1 MRSTK
6 RRSRI
11 LVGLGLV
18 GALTLAAC
26 ADGDSTSSTAGGPP
40 KAPTPEAG
48 SPAATDAPSE
58 ATEGDA
64 GAAVPNT
71 DAAAP
76 AGGDPSA
83 SATPGA
89 PTAGPKSKGGAS
101 ASTPG
106 AASAS
111 SPSGGSGSGSVDSGG
126 ASPGPGGPQAGAPTP
141 RSQTPA
147 ASAAAS
153 AAKGGA
159 TDVGVTDKEIKV
171 GAIYMHG
178 MQLASFMPK
187 PMERLIEAQLRVMND
202 QGGIHGRKFKY
213 IGCDDGVPDAART
226 RACYKKL
233 VEQDKIFA
241 FLGGLTFNSGLIQPD
256 IERDKVPALAP
267 GSLYRSEWEN
277 PWSFAI
283 HMGMEHEAHAGGQ
296 WVVDVLKPK
305 KIGLLCLNNA
315 EMQATCDAS
324 TAVMKKA
331 GIKVVHRV
339 TTSAETPDM
348 SGDVLAMRAA
358 DPDHI
363 IHYTTHPAATARF
376 MLDASQ
382 QDYWPPKGVSGNHM
396 AGEFAGALIGNYP
409 AKHGYWTN
417 TTYKLWGPELV
428 SWSRKYVPDQEGL
441 HNHVMQGQWWSTN
454 VFFDVLKKMGPNV
467 TREGLKQALET
478 GEYTTGPGL
487 DQKFMWS
494 PKGRNAHG
502 TGARREFMYKAV
514 HSDWAATKDA
524 AATPGGLVPDPDRFV
539 IEDTFD

>member
-1 MRSTK
+1 MMSAN
-6 RRSRI
+6 RRTRTF
-11 LVGLGLV
+11 VALGLS

-26 ADGDSTSSTAGGPP
+26 SGDSTTGSMAAAPR
-40 KAPTPEAG
+40 KAPTAATDSPAG
-48 SPAATDAPSE
+48 AVAPSEGTAAVPGPDAASPAAPSASAPADPRSRPAGSTAAP
-58 ATEGDA
+58 ATATAHGPTA
-64 GAAVPNT
+64 GAGPATGATKPGAT
-71 DAAAP
+71 GAAQAAPAPGTPAAAAAP
-76 AGGDPSA
+76 A
-83 SATPGA
+83 
-89 PTAGPKSKGGAS
+89 
-101 ASTPG
+101 
-106 AASAS
+106 
-111 SPSGGSGSGSVDSGG
+111 SGG
-126 ASPGPGGPQAGAPTP
+126 
-141 RSQTPA
+141 
-147 ASAAAS
+147 
-153 AAKGGA
+153 GGA
-159 TDVGVTDKEIKV
+159 TDVGVSDTEIKV
-171 GAIYMHG
+171 GAIYMQG

-187 PMERLIEAQLRVMND
+187 PMERIIEAQLRVMND
-202 QGGIHGRKFKY
+202 QGGINGRKFRY

-277 PWSFAI
+277 PWSFPI

-296 WVVDVLKPK
+296 WVIDVLKPK
-305 KIGLLCLNNA
+305 KVGLLCLNNA

-324 TAVMKKA
+324 AALMKKH
-331 GIKVVHRV
+331 GIQVVHRV

-358 DPDHI
+358 NPDHI

-382 QDYWPPKGVSGNHM
+382 QDYWPPKGMSGNHM
-396 AGEFAGALIGNYP
+396 AGEFAGSLIGNYP

-417 TTYKLWGPELV
+417 TTYKLWGPELI
-428 SWSRKYVPDQEGL
+428 SWSRKYVPDLEGL
-441 HNHVMQGQWWSTN
+441 HNHVMQGQWWATN

-467 TREGLKQALET
+467 TREGLKRALET

-494 PKGRNAHG
+494 PKGRNAAG
-502 TGARREFMYKAV
+502 TGARREFMYKAINP
-514 HSDWAATKDA
+514 DWAATKDA
-524 AATPGGLVPDPDRFV
+524 GATPSGLVPDPDRFV
-539 IEDTFD
+539 IEDTTD

>member
-1 MRSTK
+1 MV
-6 RRSRI
+6 RRTSRT
-11 LVGLGLV
+11 LVALGLAGV
-18 GALTLAAC
+18 LTLAAC
-26 ADGDSTSSTAGGPP
+26 SDSDKTTSSAG
-40 KAPTPEAG
+40 APNNG
-48 SPAATDAPSE
+48 SAAESAAPVPS
-58 ATEGDA
+58 DA
-64 GAAVPNT
+64 GASTGEGVAPDT
-71 DAAAP
+71 GTAAAP
-76 AGGDPSA
+76 SGDATTSA
-83 SATPGA
+83 SPTAPAGETAGKPGASPATP
-89 PTAGPKSKGGAS
+89 KS
-101 ASTPG
+101 ASG
-106 AASAS
+106 AT
-111 SPSGGSGSGSVDSGG
+111 PSGGTAAGTGSAAARPATAGAPHSGTPSGSG
-126 ASPGPGGPQAGAPTP
+126 
-141 RSQTPA
+141 TPA
-147 ASAAAS
+147 VPSLPAGG
-153 AAKGGA
+153 KGGS
-159 TDVGVTDKEIKV
+159 TDVGVTDNEIKV

-187 PMERLIEAQLRVMND
+187 PMERLIETQLRVMND

-277 PWSFAI
+277 PWSFPI
-283 HMGMEHEAHAGGQ
+283 HMGMEQEARAGGL
-296 WVVDVLKPK
+296 WVAQILKPK
-305 KIGLLCLNNA
+305 KVGLLCLNNA

-324 TAVMKKA
+324 TAVMKKH
-331 GIKVVHRV
+331 GIEVVHRV

-358 DPDHI
+358 APDHI
-363 IHYTTHPAATARF
+363 LHYTTHPAATARF

-382 QDYWPPKGVSGNHM
+382 QDYWPPKGMSGNHM

-409 AKHGYWTN
+409 AKKGYWTN
-417 TTYKLWGPELV
+417 TTYKLWGPELLA
-428 SWSRKYVPDQEGL
+428 WTRKYVPDQEGL
-441 HNHVMQGQWWSTN
+441 HNHVMQGQWWATN

-467 TREGLKQALET
+467 TREGLKAQLET

-494 PKGRNAHG
+494 PKGRNAPG

-524 AATPGGLVPDPDRFV
+524 AATPSGLIPDPTKFV
-539 IEDTFD
+539 IEDTLD

>member
-1 MRSTK
+1 MTK
-6 RRSRI
+6 RTSRT
-11 LVGLGLV
+11 LVALGLT

-26 ADGDSTSSTAGGPP
+26 ASDDKTTSNAG
-40 KAPTPEAG
+40 APH
-48 SPAATDAPSE
+48 SPAAASE
-58 ATEGDA
+58 
-64 GAAVPNT
+64 
-71 DAAAP
+71 AAAP
-76 AGGDPSA
+76 AAPDAAAGESPGTDSAAPTGTDATSAASPSA
-83 SATPGA
+83 PAGEAAGKSGASPATPKSAASPAPGSAGAAANGGHGSSNRPGSAATPQGGPATPGTPSA
-89 PTAGPKSKGGAS
+89 P
-101 ASTPG
+101 
-106 AASAS
+106 
-111 SPSGGSGSGSVDSGG
+111 
-126 ASPGPGGPQAGAPTP
+126 
-141 RSQTPA
+141 
-147 ASAAAS
+147 SAAA
-153 AAKGGA
+153 AGKGGA
-159 TDVGVTDKEIKV
+159 TDVGVSDSEIKV

-256 IERDKVPALAP
+256 IERDKIPALAP

-296 WVVDVLKPK
+296 WVIDVLKPK

-324 TAVMKKA
+324 TALMKKH
-331 GIKVVHRV
+331 GIQVVHRV

-358 DPDHI
+358 APDHI

-382 QDYWPPKGVSGNHM
+382 QDYWPPKGISGNHM

-494 PKGRNAHG
+494 PKGRNAAG
-502 TGARREFMYKAV
+502 TGARREFMYKAI

-524 AATPGGLVPDPDRFV
+524 AATPAGLVPDPTKFV

>member
-1 MRSTK
+1 MMAAK
-6 RRSRI
+6 RTNRT
-11 LVGLGLV
+11 LVALGLL
-18 GALTLAAC
+18 GALTLAAAC
-26 ADGDSTSSTAGGPP
+26 SGDDTTSSLAGNPKPGPATEAAPAGSDTASDATTGDAGTTAAPDAAAAPSTDPSGTTPAATGGKPGASPAAPKSASGAASPTGGPAPSGAAP
-40 KAPTPEAG
+40 KSAAAG
-48 SPAATDAPSE
+48 SP
-58 ATEGDA
+58 DA
-64 GAAVPNT
+64 GAAPGT
-71 DAAAP
+71 P
-76 AGGDPSA
+76 
-83 SATPGA
+83 ATPGA
-89 PTAGPKSKGGAS
+89 PAAGG
-101 ASTPG
+101 
-106 AASAS
+106 
-111 SPSGGSGSGSVDSGG
+111 
-126 ASPGPGGPQAGAPTP
+126 
-141 RSQTPA
+141 
-147 ASAAAS
+147 
-153 AAKGGA
+153 GGA

-296 WVVDVLKPK
+296 WVADVLKPK
-305 KIGLLCLNNA
+305 TIGLLCLNNA

-324 TAVMKKA
+324 TAVMKKH

-358 DPDHI
+358 GPDHI

-382 QDYWPPKGVSGNHM
+382 QDYWPSKGISGNHM

-441 HNHVMQGQWWSTN
+441 HNHVMQGQWWATN
-454 VFFDVLKKMGPNV
+454 VMFDVLKKMGPNV

-494 PKGRNAHG
+494 PKGRNAVG

-514 HSDWAATKDA
+514 HSDWAATKDS
-524 AATPGGLVPDPDRFV
+524 AATPGGLVPDPTRFV

>member
-1 MRSTK
+1 KS
-6 RRSRI
+6 
-11 LVGLGLV
+11 
-18 GALTLAAC
+18 GASPATPKTAAGP
-26 ADGDSTSSTAGGPP
+26 AAGG
-40 KAPTPEAG
+40 AAGEAA
-48 SPAATDAPSE
+48 PAAGP
-58 ATEGDA
+58 GDA
-64 GAAVPNT
+64 GKPGPAGTSQGPSAAPGTPAVP
-71 DAAAP
+71 AAP
-76 AGGDPSA
+76 ATG
-83 SATPGA
+83 
-89 PTAGPKSKGGAS
+89 
-101 ASTPG
+101 
-106 AASAS
+106 
-111 SPSGGSGSGSVDSGG
+111 
-126 ASPGPGGPQAGAPTP
+126 
-141 RSQTPA
+141 
-147 ASAAAS
+147 
-153 AAKGGA
+153 KGGA
-159 TDVGVTDKEIKV
+159 TDVGVSESEIKV

-187 PMERLIEAQLRVMND
+187 PMERLIETQLRVMND

-296 WVVDVLKPK
+296 WVIDVLKPK

-324 TAVMKKA
+324 TALMKKH
-331 GIKVVHRV
+331 GIQVVHRV

-358 DPDHI
+358 NPDHI

-382 QDYWPPKGVSGNHM
+382 QDYWPPKGISGNHM
-396 AGEFAGALIGNYP
+396 AGEFAGSLIGNYP

-467 TREGLKQALET
+467 TREGLKRALET
-478 GEYTTGPGL
+478 GEYATGPGL

-494 PKGRNAHG
+494 PQGRNAKG

-524 AATPGGLVPDPDRFV
+524 AATPSGLIPDPTKFV
-539 IEDTFD
+539 IEDIYD

>member
-1 MRSTK
+1 MT
-6 RRSRI
+6 RRTSRTM
-11 LVGLGLV
+11 VALGLA
-18 GALTLAAC
+18 GCLTLAAC
-26 ADGDSTSSTAGGPP
+26 AGDDKTNSSAGAPGNGPAASEAAAPAAPDTA
-40 KAPTPEAG
+40 AG
-48 SPAATDAPSE
+48 SA
-58 ATEGDA
+58 GDA
-64 GAAVPNT
+64 GAT
-71 DAAAP
+71 AAPSDSTTAASPSAP
-76 AGGDPSA
+76 AGEGAGQSGTSPATPKKAAGAASGGG
-83 SATPGA
+83 SATPAGGHG
-89 PTAGPKSKGGAS
+89 TAK
-101 ASTPG
+101 PG
-106 AASAS
+106 TA
-111 SPSGGSGSGSVDSGG
+111 
-126 ASPGPGGPQAGAPTP
+126 AGAPQGPSAATP
-141 RSQTPA
+141 GTPA
-147 ASAAAS
+147 SPSAAAG
-153 AAKGGA
+153 KGGA
-159 TDVGVTDKEIKV
+159 TDVGVTDSEIKV

-296 WVVDVLKPK
+296 WVIDVLKPK

-324 TAVMKKA
+324 TALMKKH
-331 GIKVVHRV
+331 GIQVVHRV

-358 DPDHI
+358 NPDHI

-382 QDYWPPKGVSGNHM
+382 QDYWPPKGISGNHM
-396 AGEFAGALIGNYP
+396 AGEFAGSLIGNYP

-467 TREGLKQALET
+467 TREGLKRALET

-494 PKGRNAHG
+494 PKGRNAAG
-502 TGARREFMYKAV
+502 TGARREFMDKAI
-514 HSDWAATKDA
+514 HSDWSATKDA
-524 AATPGGLVPDPDRFV
+524 AATPSGLVPDPTRFV

>member
-1 MRSTK
+1 MALRT
-6 RRSRI
+6 RT
-11 LVGLGLV
+11 LLALGLA
-18 GALTLAAC
+18 GALMLAAC
-26 ADGDSTSSTAGGPP
+26 SSNDTTTTRAASPNQGSAAETAPAVP
-40 KAPTPEAG
+40 ETPAETPT
-48 SPAATDAPSE
+48 
-58 ATEGDA
+58 GDA
-64 GAAVPNT
+64 GTASPT
-71 DAAAP
+71 SDAAPSDTPSPSTP
-76 AGGDPSA
+76 AGA
-83 SATPGA
+83 STSNPGA
-89 PTAGPKSKGGAS
+89 SGTPTPRLASGAGPAGSAAPSTGPGAS
-101 ASTPG
+101 KPGTVGAPHAPSIPGTP
-106 AASAS
+106 AAP
-111 SPSGGSGSGSVDSGG
+111 SPSG
-126 ASPGPGGPQAGAPTP
+126 
-141 RSQTPA
+141 
-147 ASAAAS
+147 
-153 AAKGGA
+153 KGGA
-159 TDVGVTDKEIKV
+159 TDIGVSDNEIKV

-277 PWSFAI
+277 PWSFPI
-283 HMGMEHEAHAGGQ
+283 HMGMEQEARAGGQ
-296 WVVDVLKPK
+296 WVVEVVKPK
-305 KIGLLCLNNA
+305 KVGLLCLNNA

-324 TAVMKKA
+324 AALMKKH
-331 GIKVVHRV
+331 GIRVVHRV

-358 DPDHI
+358 SPDHI
-363 IHYTTHPAATARF
+363 MHYTTHPAATARF

-382 QDYWPPKGVSGNHM
+382 QDYWPPKGMSGNHM
-396 AGEFAGALIGNYP
+396 AGEFAGSLIGNYP

-428 SWSRKYVPDQEGL
+428 SWTRKYLPDQEGL
-441 HNHVMQGQWWSTN
+441 HNHVMQGQWWATN
-454 VFFDVLKKMGPNV
+454 VFFDVLKKIGPNL
-467 TREGLKQALET
+467 TREGLKQTLET

-494 PKGRNAHG
+494 PKGRNAPG

-524 AATPGGLVPDPDRFV
+524 AATPSGLIPDPTKFV
-539 IEDTFD
+539 IEDITD

>member
-1 MRSTK
+1 MAVTRA
-6 RRSRI
+6 RM
-11 LVGLGLV
+11 LLALGLA
-18 GALTLAAC
+18 GALTLAGC
-26 ADGDSTSSTAGGPP
+26 SSNDTTKTSAGIPD
-40 KAPTPEAG
+40 KG
-48 SPAATDAPSE
+48 SASE
-58 ATEGDA
+58 
-64 GAAVPNT
+64 
-71 DAAAP
+71 AAAP
-76 AGGDPSA
+76 AAPDTPATATSGDAGPTAAPTPSGEAGA
-83 SATPGA
+83 STSQPGATAAANAKTASSAARAGAASPATGPGTAKHGAAGAPQAAPAPGA
-89 PTAGPKSKGGAS
+89 PAISSAPAG
-101 ASTPG
+101 
-106 AASAS
+106 
-111 SPSGGSGSGSVDSGG
+111 
-126 ASPGPGGPQAGAPTP
+126 
-141 RSQTPA
+141 
-147 ASAAAS
+147 
-153 AAKGGA
+153 KGGA
-159 TDVGVTDKEIKV
+159 TDVGVTDDEIKV

-226 RACYKKL
+226 RTCYKKL

-283 HMGMEHEAHAGGQ
+283 HMGMEREAHAGGQ
-296 WVVDVLKPK
+296 WVVDVIKPK

-324 TAVMKKA
+324 AAVMKKA
-331 GIKVVHRV
+331 GIQVVHRV

-358 DPDHI
+358 APDHV

-382 QDYWPPKGVSGNHM
+382 QDYWPPKGMSGNHM

-417 TTYKLWGPELV
+417 TTYKLWGPELL
-428 SWSRKYVPDQEGL
+428 SWTRKYLPDQEGL
-441 HNHVMQGQWWSTN
+441 HNHVMQGQWWATN

-494 PKGRNAHG
+494 PKGRSAPG
-502 TGARREFMYKAV
+502 TGARREFMYKAI

-524 AATPGGLVPDPDRFV
+524 AATPAGLIPDPTRFV

>member
-1 MRSTK
+1 M
-6 RRSRI
+6 
-11 LVGLGLV
+11 
-18 GALTLAAC
+18 
-26 ADGDSTSSTAGGPP
+26 
-40 KAPTPEAG
+40 
-48 SPAATDAPSE
+48 
-58 ATEGDA
+58 
-64 GAAVPNT
+64 
-71 DAAAP
+71 
-76 AGGDPSA
+76 
-83 SATPGA
+83 
-89 PTAGPKSKGGAS
+89 
-101 ASTPG
+101 
-106 AASAS
+106 
-111 SPSGGSGSGSVDSGG
+111 
-126 ASPGPGGPQAGAPTP
+126 
-141 RSQTPA
+141 
-147 ASAAAS
+147 
-153 AAKGGA
+153 
-159 TDVGVTDKEIKV
+159 TDKEIRV

-187 PMERLIEAQLRVMND
+187 PMERIIEAQLRVMND

-305 KIGLLCLNNA
+305 TIGLLCLNNA

-324 TAVMKKA
+324 TAVMKKH
-331 GIKVVHRV
+331 GIEVVHRV

-358 DPDHI
+358 NPDHI

-382 QDYWPPKGVSGNHM
+382 QDYWPPKGISGNHM

-441 HNHVMQGQWWSTN
+441 HNHVMQGQWWATN

-478 GEYTTGPGL
+478 GEYTHRPGPRPEVHVVTEGPQRRRHRRPPGVHVQGGPL
-487 DQKFMWS
+487 RLGGHQGRGGHARAASSPTRPGSSSKTPSTECHVLRLRCRLQQRSAAARPGSRGRRRRALRPPGRVPGADLPGEPDHRLRAGRHRPGRRLPVPVPHDRQRADDAPTNGSPESPPWS
-494 PKGRNAHG
+494 SPWLAGAAV
-502 TGARREFMYKAV
+502 GARLRR
-514 HSDWAATKDA
+514 HGDRAADGEL
-524 AATPGGLVPDPDRFV
+524 PPDRRDDV
-539 IEDTFD
+539 LPRRPAPVGRVQPPP

>member
-1 MRSTK
+1 MALRT
-6 RRSRI
+6 RT
-11 LVGLGLV
+11 LVALGLA

-26 ADGDSTSSTAGGPP
+26 SSNDKTSTQ
-40 KAPTPEAG
+40 AG
-48 SPAATDAPSE
+48 SPNPGSASE
-58 ATEGDA
+58 
-64 GAAVPNT
+64 
-71 DAAAP
+71 AAAP
-76 AGGDPSA
+76 AAPTASADATNSDAGATAAPAADGATVAAPSA
-83 SATPGA
+83 SAPGEAGASAGTAGASPAAPKTASSAIPSGAAAAGTSGTAKPRTAGGSQAVPVPGA
-89 PTAGPKSKGGAS
+89 PA
-101 ASTPG
+101 
-106 AASAS
+106 
-111 SPSGGSGSGSVDSGG
+111 SPSAPGSG
-126 ASPGPGGPQAGAPTP
+126 
-141 RSQTPA
+141 
-147 ASAAAS
+147 
-153 AAKGGA
+153 KGGA
-159 TDVGVTDKEIKV
+159 TDVGVSDNEIKV

-226 RACYKKL
+226 RSCYKKL

-277 PWSFAI
+277 PWSFPI
-283 HMGMEHEAHAGGQ
+283 HMGMEQEARAGGQ
-296 WVVDVLKPK
+296 WVVDVVKPK
-305 KIGLLCLNNA
+305 KVGLLCLNNA

-324 TAVMKKA
+324 AALMKKH
-331 GIKVVHRV
+331 GIRVVHRV

-358 DPDHI
+358 SPDHI
-363 IHYTTHPAATARF
+363 MHYTTHPAATARF

-382 QDYWPPKGVSGNHM
+382 QDYWPPKGMSGNHM
-396 AGEFAGALIGNYP
+396 AGEFAGSLIGNYP

-428 SWSRKYVPDQEGL
+428 SWTRKYLPDQEGL
-441 HNHVMQGQWWSTN
+441 HNHVMQGQWWATN
-454 VFFDVLKKMGPNV
+454 VFFDVLKRIGPNL
-467 TREGLKQALET
+467 TREGLKQTLET

-494 PKGRNAHG
+494 PKGRNAPG

-524 AATPGGLVPDPDRFV
+524 AATPSGLIPDPSKFV
-539 IEDTFD
+539 IEDITD

>member
-1 MRSTK
+1 MRSAN
-6 RRSRI
+6 RRARI

-26 ADGDSTSSTAGGPP
+26 AGDDSTSSMAGGPP
-40 KAPTPEAG
+40 KAPAPEAE
-48 SPAATDAPSE
+48 SPAATGAPADVTGGEAGTAAPS
-58 ATEGDA
+58 
-64 GAAVPNT
+64 P
-71 DAAAP
+71 DAATPAGNPSAP
-76 AGGDPSA
+76 ASPAAPSGGA
-83 SATPGA
+83 KAKA
-89 PTAGPKSKGGAS
+89 AAS

-106 AASAS
+106 SASAP
-111 SPSGGSGSGSVDSGG
+111 SPSGTQGPGADGAKPGSPGGQGSV
-126 ASPGPGGPQAGAPTP
+126 ATP
-141 RSQTPA
+141 QTPA

-159 TDVGVTDKEIKV
+159 TDVGVSDKEIKV

-202 QGGIHGRKFKY
+202 QGGINGRKFKY

-296 WVVDVLKPK
+296 WVADVLKPK
-305 KIGLLCLNNA
+305 TVGLLCLNNA

-324 TAVMKKA
+324 TAVLKKA

-339 TTSAETPDM
+339 NTSAETPDM

-358 DPDHI
+358 KPDHI

-382 QDYWPPKGVSGNHM
+382 QDYWPPKGISGNHM

-409 AKHGYWTN
+409 AKKGYWTN

-428 SWSRKYVPDQEGL
+428 SWSRKYVPDTEGL

-467 TREGLKQALET
+467 TREGLKKALET

-494 PKGRNAHG
+494 PKGRNAAG

-514 HSDWAATKDA
+514 SSDWAATKDA
-524 AATPGGLVPDPDRFV
+524 AATPSGLVPDPDRFV

>member
-1 MRSTK
+1 M
-6 RRSRI
+6 
-11 LVGLGLV
+11 LLALGLA
-18 GALTLAAC
+18 GTLTLAAC
-26 ADGDSTSSTAGGPP
+26 SSNDTARTSAGNPGNGSASEAAAPAVSDTPAAATGGDAGPTAAPSADAA
-40 KAPTPEAG
+40 APTA
-48 SPAATDAPSE
+48 S
-58 ATEGDA
+58 GDA
-64 GAAVPNT
+64 GAST
-71 DAAAP
+71 
-76 AGGDPSA
+76 SQ
-83 SATPGA
+83 PG
-89 PTAGPKSKGGAS
+89 
-101 ASTPG
+101 
-106 AASAS
+106 
-111 SPSGGSGSGSVDSGG
+111 
-126 ASPGPGGPQAGAPTP
+126 
-141 RSQTPA
+141 
-147 ASAAAS
+147 ASAAANAKAASS
-153 AAKGGA
+153 AAPVGAASPATGPGTAKHGTAGAPQAAPALGAPAAGKGGA
-159 TDVGVTDKEIKV
+159 TDVGVTENEIKV

-187 PMERLIEAQLRVMND
+187 PMERLIETQLRVMND

-324 TAVMKKA
+324 AALMKKH
-331 GIKVVHRV
+331 GIQVVHRV

-358 DPDHI
+358 APDHI

-396 AGEFAGALIGNYP
+396 AGEFAGSLIGNYP

-417 TTYKLWGPELV
+417 TTYKLWGPELL
-428 SWSRKYVPDQEGL
+428 SWTRKYVPDQEGL
-441 HNHVMQGQWWSTN
+441 HNHVMQGQWWATN

-494 PKGRNAHG
+494 PKGRNAPG
-502 TGARREFMYKAV
+502 TGARREFMYKAI

-524 AATPGGLVPDPDRFV
+524 AATPAGLIPDPTKFV

>member
-1 MRSTK
+1 MALRT
-6 RRSRI
+6 RT
-11 LVGLGLV
+11 LLALGLA
-18 GALTLAAC
+18 GALMLAAC
-26 ADGDSTSSTAGGPP
+26 SSNDTTTTRAASPNKGSAAETAPALPETPAETATGDTGTASS
-40 KAPTPEAG
+40 
-48 SPAATDAPSE
+48 SPDAAT
-58 ATEGDA
+58 
-64 GAAVPNT
+64 
-71 DAAAP
+71 
-76 AGGDPSA
+76 
-83 SATPGA
+83 SAT
-89 PTAGPKSKGGAS
+89 
-101 ASTPG
+101 
-106 AASAS
+106 S
-111 SPSGGSGSGSVDSGG
+111 SPST
-126 ASPGPGGPQAGAPTP
+126 PAGAPTSKP
-141 RSQTPA
+141 GASGATTPKFASSAGPAGSAAPSTGPGASKPGTGGAPHAPSVPGTPA
-147 ASAAAS
+147 APSAS
-153 AAKGGA
+153 GKGGH
-159 TDVGVTDKEIKV
+159 TDVGVSDNEIKV

-277 PWSFAI
+277 PWSFPI
-283 HMGMEHEAHAGGQ
+283 HMGMEHEAQAGGQ
-296 WVVDVLKPK
+296 WVVDVIKPK
-305 KIGLLCLNNA
+305 KVGLLCLNNA

-324 TAVMKKA
+324 ERLMKKH
-331 GIKVVHRV
+331 GIRVVHRV

-358 DPDHI
+358 APDHI

-382 QDYWPPKGVSGNHM
+382 QDYWPPKGMSGNHM
-396 AGEFAGALIGNYP
+396 AGEFAGSLIGNYP

-428 SWSRKYVPDQEGL
+428 SWTRKYVPDQEGL
-441 HNHVMQGQWWSTN
+441 HNHVMQGQWWATN
-454 VFFDVLKKMGPNV
+454 VFFDVLKKIGPNL
-467 TREGLKQALET
+467 TREGLKQVLET

-494 PKGRNAHG
+494 PKGRNAPG

-524 AATPGGLVPDPDRFV
+524 AATPSGLIPDPSRFV
-539 IEDTFD
+539 IEDLVG